1 VRVKSQYRQFKDGGA
16 VTADDAV
23 TPDVRAPQI
32 NPALEVEPS
41 RPEAITE
48 EQRLIENLEM
58 PSGAKAWLKER
69 PQYVFDPQENAKIQ
83 VVHHK
88 LVGEGFEPYSPSYFA
103 EAEKRLAEPEVDRSA
118 VDEALGQARAA
129 APVAEDVFQHENS
142 RVVVRPRRQVSV
154 SAPPSRTDTI
164 TASYLGGSDY
174 DASRGRVTLSRAEL
188 EAAAISGISPEEYGR
203 QKLRLRQEKE
213 AGHYTGGQ

>member
-1 VRVKSQYRQFKDGGA
+1 MP
-16 VTADDAV
+16 ADDTAAMADV
-23 TPDVRAPQI
+23 TTPTDL
-32 NPALEVEPS
+32 PALE
-41 RPEAITE
+41 AKALTE
-48 EQRLIENLEM
+48 EQQLIDNLEM
-58 PSGAKAWLKER
+58 PSAAKEWLKER
-69 PQYVFDPQENAKIQ
+69 PQYVFDAQENARIR
-83 VVHHK
+83 VVHNA
-88 LVGEGFEPYSPSYFA
+88 LLREGHEPYSPSYFA
-103 EAEKRLAEPEVDRSA
+103 EAEKRLAEPDEVDRSA
-118 VDEALGQARAA
+118 VDEALAQARAA